1 MEVEERDDWLL
12 IDLDASCK
20 LGAPA
25 GQKIT
30 SCCCFAPELA
40 RRELDKASGREDVEH
55 VVASSRF
62 EMRSFGLLLLQLLT
76 EYAPTVWRC
85 GFADNL
91 FEDSDKQLLAYFW
104 DTIKLERIGKSLKNA
119 GQEWLAA
126 ADLAL
131 WCLQGQETRRPD
143 INEVLQHNFFG
154 KPGSLRFLQSNEESW
169 PGFVQR
175 QAAELH
181 TAIEDRDFNR
191 NFNS

>member
-30 SCCCFAPELA
+30 SSSCFAPELA

-62 EMRSFGLLLLQLLT
+62 EMWSFGLLLLQLLT

-85 GFADNL
+85 NFADNL

-104 DTIKLERIGKSLKNA
+104 DIIKLERIGKSLKNA
-119 GQEWLAA
+119 GLATYTIRSL
-126 ADLAL
+126 ADCGPRRL
-131 WCLQGQETRRPD
+131 WG
-143 INEVLQHNFFG
+143 FG
-154 KPGSLRFLQSNEESW
+154 IWAQTQDAGCQD
-169 PGFVQR
+169 
-175 QAAELH
+175 A
-181 TAIEDRDFNR
+181 
-191 NFNS
+191 